1 MMNAF
6 EELNLEKVENIC
18 QMYYI
23 EPKSRI
29 EQYCLSAGFKIIKS
43 YESYSGELAWK
54 SKPTKDLWIGFGRQR
69 TGCLIFRL

>member
-1 MMNAF
+1 MFSSLKVGGKIASYYNDHIPPFMMNAF
-6 EELNLEKVENIC
+6 EELNLEKVENIG

-43 YESYSGELAWK
+43 YESYSGELA
-54 SKPTKDLWIGFGRQR
+54 
-69 TGCLIFRL
+69 